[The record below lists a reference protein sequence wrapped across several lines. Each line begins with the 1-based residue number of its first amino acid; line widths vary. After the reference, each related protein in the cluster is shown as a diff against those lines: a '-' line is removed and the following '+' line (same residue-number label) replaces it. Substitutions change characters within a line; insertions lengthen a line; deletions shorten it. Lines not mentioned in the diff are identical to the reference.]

1 MVKTPTLSLPR
12 VPSLIGGDYDPT
24 SCTAKK
30 PPNKQTVN
38 QPVTRVQSKG
48 TDFAREDSLPV
59 CGFKRFSFRR
69 DREGD
74 DIHSPV
80 SGFHFMRNTFLI
92 RTVAATADLCSG
104 CLSARHFSKG
114 LNILWLM

>member
-1 MVKTPTLSLPR
+1 MTQIRPVFSKKRALGLRRKIS
-12 VPSLIGGDYDPT
+12 S
-24 SCTAKK
+24 K
-30 PPNKQTVN
+30 PPNKETVN
-38 QPVTRVQSKG
+38 QPVTRVQRKG

-69 DREGD
+69 EREGD
-74 DIHSPV
+74 DMHSPV